1 MKKTLLAALL
11 AGAVMTSGARAATVV
26 TSGSGQ
32 VGDVILGFQDTVKNI
47 DYLVDLGPLNNLQT
61 LLSTGVNLRTDLTTA
76 FGASWSSD
84 ANLYFGLFGINS
96 VKTSVWASTLSG
108 NSAFPVTVSGGLSTT
123 LQHYTT
129 MVNAFNTS
137 GTVLSSGVEF
147 TGASSLGFQDWTG
160 NSPTG
165 APTSAFAVYNQS
177 LEAGVAANQT
187 LDFYQTGNA
196 GGSSLAI
203 YKAANNNAINLSS
216 SGVLSA
222 VPEPSTYALAGL
234 GALLLV
240 MAYRRNTKNAKNATN
255 A

>member
-26 TSGSGQ
+26 TSGNAA
-32 VGDVILGFQDTVKNI
+32 VGDIILGFQDTVKNI

-61 LLSTGVNLRTDLTTA
+61 LLSTGVNLGSDLTTA
-76 FGASWSSD
+76 FGASWASD
-84 ANLYFGLFGINS
+84 SNLYFGLFGINS
-96 VKTSVWASTLSG
+96 GKSSVWASTLSG
-108 NSAFPVTVSGGLSTT
+108 NSAFPVKVASALSTT

-129 MVNAFNTS
+129 MEGAFNTS
-137 GTVLSSGVEF
+137 LNVLSQGV
-147 TGASSLGFQDWTG
+147 QI

-165 APTSAFAVYNQS
+165 FGSWTGNNPTATAGTSFAVYNQS

-187 LDFYQTGNA
+187 LDFYQTGNT
-196 GGSSLAI
+196 GGSSQAI
-203 YKAANNNAINLSS
+203 YKASNGNALSLSS

-240 MAYRRNTKNAKNATN
+240 IAYRRNTKNATN